1 MNQLDTDR
9 FNKMISE
16 FDSKYGEESKE
27 NQDTIL
33 ALSLI
38 MMRGKELRNAVRK
51 EKIKYRYKNVFDI
64 ISAEFKHVQ
73 HDKIKFA
80 LFREGII
87 SYDYIIL
94 WYWIIYWLALI
105 IQIIVCI
112 FIIPN
117 TYGENGLHD
126 TLGDLIVTKI
136 MMIITSIF
144 ISHIFAVLIE
154 KWAET
159 TGNSY
164 FGFGHKR

>member
-27 NQDTIL
+27 YKDTIL

-38 MMRGKELRNAVRK
+38 MMRGKELRDAVRK
-51 EKIKYRYKNVFDI
+51 EQIQYRYSAVFGI
-64 ISAEFKHVQ
+64 IKSEFKYVQ

-117 TYGENGLHD
+117 TYGENGLYD
-126 TLGDLIVTKI
+126 TLGDLLMTKI

-144 ISHIFAVLIE
+144 ISHIFATTIE

-164 FGFGHKR
+164 FGLGHKR

>member
-27 NQDTIL
+27 YKDTIL

-51 EKIKYRYKNVFDI
+51 DKIKYRYKNVFDI

-87 SYDYIIL
+87 SYDYIKLWNTIL
-94 WYWIIYWLALI
+94 YWGIFI
-105 IQIIVCI
+105 IQCVVILFV
-112 FIIPN
+112 IPN
-117 TYGENGLHD
+117 TYGEKGAFSTMSD
-126 TLGDLIVTKI
+126 IFVFKIISVTLASFLSF
-136 MMIITSIF
+136 IISISF
-144 ISHIFAVLIE
+144 E
-154 KWAET
+154 KWAKT
-159 TGNSY
+159 YGRRVS
-164 FGFGHKR
+164 

>member
-1 MNQLDTDR
+1 MNKLDTDQ
-9 FNKMISE
+9 FKQIISR

-27 NQDTIL
+27 YKDTIL

-38 MMRGKELRNAVRK
+38 MLRGKELRYAVRK
-51 EKIKYRYKNVFDI
+51 EKIQDRYKCVCDI
-64 ISAEFKHVQ
+64 IKSEFPRVQ

-117 TYGENGLHD
+117 TYGENGSFD
-126 TLGDLIVTKI
+126 TFGDLRVTKI
-136 MMIITSIF
+136 LMIIISTL
-144 ISHIFAVLIE
+144 ISHIFALTIE

-164 FGFGHKR
+164 FGLGHKR

>member
-27 NQDTIL
+27 YKDTIL

-38 MMRGKELRNAVRK
+38 MLRGKELRNAVRK
-51 EKIKYRYKNVFDI
+51 DKIKYRYKNVFDI

-117 TYGENGLHD
+117 TYGENGLYD
-126 TLGDLIVTKI
+126 TLGDLIVVKI

-144 ISHIFAVLIE
+144 ISHIFASTIE

-164 FGFGHKR
+164 FGLGHKR